1 MKGSKSVE
9 EVKALY
15 GDYLANVIYMPVV
28 NLDKKGAE
36 SEIERFVK
44 ELNPVAFELL
54 FVKDTNPLPVKVK
67 GMLDGRALIWYNTL
81 WDTMAGGHDDDK
93 SLANPDDGYGYLI
106 DNLGARILQTDR
118 PQYLLDYLR
127 SRNMHD

>member
-1 MKGSKSVE
+1 
-9 EVKALY
+9 
-15 GDYLANVIYMPVV
+15 
-28 NLDKKGAE
+28 
-36 SEIERFVK
+36 
-44 ELNPVAFELL
+44 
-54 FVKDTNPLPVKVK
+54 
-67 GMLDGRALIWYNTL
+67 MLDGRALIWYNTL